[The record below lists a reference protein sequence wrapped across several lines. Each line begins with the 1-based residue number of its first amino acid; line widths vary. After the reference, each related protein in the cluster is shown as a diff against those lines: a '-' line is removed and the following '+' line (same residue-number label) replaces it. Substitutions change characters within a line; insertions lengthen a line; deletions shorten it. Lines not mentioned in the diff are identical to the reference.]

1 MINLGGKGL
10 PFIWIM
16 LLVGCGATTTPNVNI
31 PVRSGPEVAA
41 PVYQA
46 GEQWAYRGVRP
57 TGGPADIRI
66 TYNNGKFENDNQKLF
81 DGSIWATVYRPD
93 SNLKPLSFPLAPG
106 KSWNYEY
113 QFTSPTTG
121 WTLSRKA
128 EVKVIGSTA
137 QPVKTQ
143 AGQFKAT
150 EIRRTETCQ
159 GQGVKSGVD
168 ELERVLVVINHVTSA
183 AN

>member
-1 MINLGGKGL
+1 
-10 PFIWIM
+10 
-16 LLVGCGATTTPNVNI
+16 
-31 PVRSGPEVAA
+31 VAA

-66 TYNNGKFENDNQKLF
+66 TYNNGKFENDNQDLF

-106 KSWNYEY
+106 KSWTYDY
-113 QFTSPTTG
+113 KATSVSTG
-121 WTLSRKA
+121 RTFLRHA
-128 EVKVIGSTA
+128 EVKVIGPTP
-137 QPVKTQ
+137 QPVKTG

-150 EIRRTETCQ
+150 EIRRTETWGNAQ
-159 GQGVKSGVD
+159 RDTTYFYSADTKSVVKLTSTIYTNAGAEKYEM
-168 ELERVLVVINHVTSA
+168 ELIKFSPGR
-183 AN
+183 